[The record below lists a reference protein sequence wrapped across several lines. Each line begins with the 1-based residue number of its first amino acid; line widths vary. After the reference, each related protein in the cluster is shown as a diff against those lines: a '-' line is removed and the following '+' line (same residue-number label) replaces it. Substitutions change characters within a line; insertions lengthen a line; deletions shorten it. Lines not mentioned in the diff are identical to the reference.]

1 MSEANGT
8 LKYRV
13 GRLEEAV
20 KDISDDV
27 TNIKDNHLH
36 GIRTAISAL
45 DKKVEVCNTEIK
57 TRVNVTTVLNVAAII
72 VGIIIVKVFNL
83 L

>member
-1 MSEANGT
+1 MSETNNT

-45 DKKVEVCNTEIK
+45 DKKVEVSNTEIK

-72 VGIIIVKVFNL
+72 LGIIIVKIFNL

>member
-1 MSEANGT
+1 MAENNGT

-36 GIRTAISAL
+36 DITKAIAVL
-45 DKKVEVCNTEIK
+45 DKKVDVSNTEIK

-72 VGIIIVKVFNL
+72 VGIIIVKVLNL
-83 L
+83 I

>member
-1 MSEANGT
+1 MAENNGT

-20 KDISDDV
+20 KDISDDII
-27 TNIKDNHLH
+27 NIKDNHLH

-45 DKKVEVCNTEIK
+45 DKKVDVSNTEIK

-72 VGIIIVKVFNL
+72 IGIVIVKFLNL
-83 L
+83 I